1 MKVAE
6 AKERILAVREALC
19 TNIPEEHQ
27 EWFMDRITVA
37 VVNYLEETPPS
48 TITKEIK
55 ALEKAMR
62 ETPGKAAEMIEA
74 LSPGTYSLLCEHVDM
89 PLLGELRNRD
99 TDELDVELLRPIIMA
114 SERIRKE
121 GDRKRRI
128 RKTVGSLSRGRP
140 PATLES
146 VLVSRLASALAGA
159 TGKPTT
165 GGTDE
170 YISPFMELVEEVL
183 TLLHIDDP
191 QDGGFS
197 ALKLVTRHIVERQE
211 QEVQAQV
218 PDALETEP
226 Y

>member
-6 AKERILAVREALC
+6 AKERIMAVREALC
-19 TNIPEEHQ
+19 KYIPEKHQ
-27 EWFMDRITVA
+27 DWFMDGITVA

-48 TITKEIK
+48 TISKEIK

-62 ETPGKAAEMIEA
+62 KTPGKVTEMIEA

-89 PLLGELRNRD
+89 PRLGEGRNKD
-99 TDELDVELLRPIIMA
+99 TDELDAELLRPIIMA

-128 RKTVGSLSRGRP
+128 RKTVGGLSRGRP
-140 PATLES
+140 SAALEG

-165 GGTDE
+165 GGTEE

>member
-6 AKERILAVREALC
+6 AKKRILVVRDALC
-19 TNIPEEHQ
+19 ANIPEEHQ

-37 VVNYLEETPPS
+37 IVNYLEETPPS
-48 TITKEIK
+48 TISKEIK
-55 ALEKAMR
+55 VLEKAMR
-62 ETPGKAAEMIEA
+62 ETPEKVKAMIKA
-74 LSPGTYSLLCEHVDM
+74 LSSGTYSLLCEHVDM
-89 PLLGELRNRD
+89 PRLGERRNKDTDKLDAKLLGP
-99 TDELDVELLRPIIMA
+99 VIMA
-114 SERIRKE
+114 SERIRRE
-121 GDRKRRI
+121 GDRRRCI

-140 PATLES
+140 PSALES
-146 VLVSRLASALAGA
+146 VLVSKLASALAGA
-159 TGKPTT
+159 TGEPTT

-170 YISPFMELVEEVL
+170 YVTPFIELVEEVL

-197 ALKLVTRHIVERQE
+197 ALKLVTRHIVERQK

-218 PDALETEP
+218 PGAFETEP